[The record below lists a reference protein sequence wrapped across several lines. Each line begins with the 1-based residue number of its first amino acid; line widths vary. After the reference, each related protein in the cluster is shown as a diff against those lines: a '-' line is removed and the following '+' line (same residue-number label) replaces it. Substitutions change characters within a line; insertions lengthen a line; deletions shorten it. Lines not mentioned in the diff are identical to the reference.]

1 MRTADVAKLVSQAW
15 KALGEAEKAIYLDFA
30 KRDKARYELEK
41 STYTGPWKV
50 LATKIPAAPKRPM
63 SAFLAFSNAR
73 RKDVTEANPMHTNGE
88 VSKILADMWKKA
100 PPQQKK
106 LYQLQEGAL
115 RKKYK
120 SEVLQHSSQ
129 EKDGEPISMSS
140 VLAAA
145 HPLSDEESLECLSP
159 FLEAGF
165 LERKVAEPSL
175 HASFSSSHEIRTDES
190 SRSYAREVVSQHAGS
205 LHLLRL
211 PRHPRYGSPLAED
224 KIWDTLTKDHFGEA
238 PFPLQPMIST
248 DVGGFLA
255 AAAML
260 EVTDEW

>member
-1 MRTADVAKLVSQAW
+1 
-15 KALGEAEKAIYLDFA
+15 LDFA
-30 KRDKARYELEK
+30 KRDKERYELEK

-50 LATKIPAAPKRPM
+50 LATKDPAAPKRPM

-106 LYQLQEGAL
+106 LYQLQEGQL

-120 SEVLQHSSQ
+120 SAALQHSIE
-129 EKDGEPISMSS
+129 EKDGEPLSMSS
-140 VLAAA
+140 VLETA
-145 HPLSDEESLECLSP
+145 HPLSDEESLECLSS
-159 FLEAGF
+159 FLDANF
-165 LERKVAEPSL
+165 LERKDAAPSP
-175 HASFSSSHEIRTDES
+175 HASFSTSHAIITDES
-190 SRSYAREVVSQHAGS
+190 SRSYAGEVGSQARS
-205 LHLLRL
+205 LRL
-211 PRHPRYGSPLAED
+211 PRHGSPLTED
-224 KIWDTLTKDHFGEA
+224 KVWDSVTKDHFGEA

-260 EVTDEW
+260 EDADEW